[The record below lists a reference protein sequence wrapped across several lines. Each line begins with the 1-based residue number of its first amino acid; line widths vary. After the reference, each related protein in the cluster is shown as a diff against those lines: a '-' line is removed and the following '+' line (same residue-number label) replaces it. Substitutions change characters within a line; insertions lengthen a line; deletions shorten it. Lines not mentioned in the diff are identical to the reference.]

1 MRGQQKVNLTIAATQ
16 ELNAT
21 HPVIRIN
28 ATELNLDRLRHN
40 QDLENLIDE
49 APTVVDNIT

>member
-28 ATELNLDRLRHN
+28 ATELNLDSLRQNH
-40 QDLENLIDE
+40 DLENLIDE